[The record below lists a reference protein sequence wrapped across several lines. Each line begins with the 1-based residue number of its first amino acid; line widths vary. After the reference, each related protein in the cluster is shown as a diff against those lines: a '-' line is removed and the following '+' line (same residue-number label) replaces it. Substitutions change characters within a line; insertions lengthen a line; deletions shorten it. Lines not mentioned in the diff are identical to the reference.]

1 MAVETTNQTLGRAQE
16 VMDQVDRLSTLSED
30 DSGLTRRYGTPAL
43 RVTQDQVAAWMEAA
57 GMHTRRD
64 PLGNLLG
71 RYDGAAPDAPVLILG
86 SHLDSVRNAGKYDG
100 PLGVLVAL
108 AAIKQLHERGERLPF
123 AIELAAFADE
133 EGTRFHTDY
142 LGSRSYL
149 GAVRP
154 TDLDRLDL
162 DGNRLRDVILGF
174 GGDPDACTSARS
186 CPEQA
191 LGFVEVHIEQGPAL
205 EAAGLP
211 VGIVSAIAGQTK
223 YLIDIEGVAGHA
235 GTVAMRL
242 RRDALAAAA
251 EVILTADAFA
261 RETPDLVATV
271 GEIYVKPGA
280 SNVIPN
286 HAHLSLDIRHPDDA
300 VRSRVLP
307 ELRRRVDSLHQARGV
322 TSTWTIVMENPAR
335 PVDPTLA
342 GLLETAVTELGYPAT
357 RLPSGAGHDGVA
369 MSSVMPFAML
379 FVRCKDGIS
388 HNPAESVT
396 ADDVAVAISVIDRLL
411 TLQAEALA
419 GPVSD

>member
-1 MAVETTNQTLGRAQE
+1 MALDTASRSLRRAHE

-30 DSGLTRRYGTPAL
+30 ESGLTRRYGTSAL
-43 RVTQDQVAAWMEAA
+43 RATQDQVAAWMAAA
-57 GMHTRRD
+57 GTQPRRD

-71 RYDGAAPDAPVLILG
+71 RYEGATPDAPALILG
-86 SHLDSVRNAGKYDG
+86 SHLDSVRDAGKYDG

-149 GAVRP
+149 GTLRP
-154 TDLDRLDL
+154 ADLDRLDH
-162 DGNRLRDVILGF
+162 DGVSLREAISGF
-174 GGDPDACTSARS
+174 GGDPLACTSARS
-186 CPEQA
+186 CPENT
-191 LGFVEVHIEQGPAL
+191 LGYVEVHIEQGPAL

-211 VGIVSAIAGQTK
+211 VGVVSAIAGQTK

-251 EVILTADAFA
+251 ELILAAEAIA

-271 GEIYVKPGA
+271 GEIYVRPGA

-300 VRSRVLP
+300 ALATVLP
-307 ELRRRVDSLHQARGV
+307 ELRRRVDALHQARGV
-322 TSTWTIVMENPAR
+322 TSTWTVVMQNPAR
-335 PVDPTLA
+335 PADPALT
-342 GLLETAVTELGYPAT
+342 GLLEAAVTELGYPAT

-369 MSSVMPFAML
+369 MSTVMPFAML
-379 FVRCKDGIS
+379 FVRCAGGIS

-396 ADDVAVAISVIDRLL
+396 TEDVADAISVIDRLL
-411 TLQAEALA
+411 TLRAEAFA
-419 GPVSD
+419 AASDA